1 MVEGST
7 VKPFITYFPE
17 AVFCLSGRQ
26 DKWQLCGQCPVIFVQ
41 RRASDAPWR
50 RGASLSLLL
59 ALKVTERTLSVVT
72 AARGTVTPRTTR
84 RHPDNISW
92 INAGSCARK
101 IMRWPDFNAFC
112 KTVCPGLDYIWDPIS
127 LSCDNVIFLPT
138 QERERYCAS
147 EARAC
152 FNLQRSAR
160 RLYARL

>member
-7 VKPFITYFPE
+7 LLCWGGVLFDVSTT
-17 AVFCLSGRQ
+17 AVRSVLREE
-26 DKWQLCGQCPVIFVQ
+26 CPVIFVQ

-50 RGASLSLLL
+50 RGASLSPLL
-59 ALKVTERTLSVVT
+59 ALKVTERPLSVVT
-72 AARGTVTPRTTR
+72 AARGTMTPRTTL

-127 LSCDNVIFLPT
+127 LSCDNVLLLLPT
-138 QERERYCAS
+138 QERGRCCAG
-147 EARAC
+147 EARVGTSSVRA
-152 FNLQRSAR
+152 FVTQ
-160 RLYARL
+160 